1 MRTKKILFV
10 SVLLIVSLS
19 FPVIVEAQEIGDKI
33 YGLHHVLENLYE
45 EMIPLCSRMIDVG
58 RAIAGFAALTYIA
71 FRVWRHI
78 ARAEAID
85 VFPLLRPFA
94 IGMVIMM
101 FPSFLGLIN
110 GVLKPVVTATA
121 AMGGDSQRAIRW
133 HILQEEQETKKEP
146 PPGTVPGMAND
157 NNQWQKY
164 KEPQG
169 TTNNQGVFSGL
180 SDALAALSFKNMVKE
195 WISEFVAILY
205 AAAGLC
211 IDTIRTF
218 YLIILAI
225 LGPLVLGL
233 SVFDGFQQTLSTWI
247 ARYINVYMWLP
258 VANIFGAITGKILEN
273 MMTMDQDFY
282 STTAYIIFM
291 IISIIGYTT
300 VPSVAS
306 YIIHAGGKDTLLHK
320 VSSITQK
327 GTSGATAAAT
337 KLALMAV

>member
-1 MRTKKILFV
+1 MNIRKITIILF
-10 SVLLIVSLS
+10 SFLFVLLLPIVTQ
-19 FPVIVEAQEIGDKI
+19 AQGAGSSI
-33 YGLHHVLENLYE
+33 YGLHHVLEDLYN
-45 EMIPLCSRMIDVG
+45 EMLPLCSRMMDVG
-58 RAIAGFAALTYIA
+58 RAVAGFGALTYIA

-78 ARAEAID
+78 ARAEPID

-94 IGMVIMM
+94 IGIVIAL
-101 FPSFLGLIN
+101 FPAFLGLMN
-110 GVLKPVVTATA
+110 GVLKPVVKATA
-121 AMGGDSQRAIRW
+121 AMGGDSQKAILW
-133 HILQEEQETKKEP
+133 HIEQEEQTATKEP
-146 PPGTVPGMAND
+146 PPGSVSGMNNND
-157 NNQWQKY
+157 SQWQKY
-164 KEPQG
+164 KQPQG
-169 TTNNQGVFSGL
+169 ATNNNGIFSGL
-180 SDALAALSFKNMVKE
+180 SSAFAAMSFKNMVKE
-195 WISEFVAILY
+195 WISQLVSILY

-233 SVFDGFQQTLSTWI
+233 SVFDGFQQTLSNWI
-247 ARYINVYMWLP
+247 ARYIHVYMWLP

-300 VPSVAS
+300 VPSVAG
-306 YIIHAGGKDTLLHK
+306 YIVHAGGKDTLLHK
-320 VSSITQK
+320 VSNMTRQA
-327 GTSGATAAAT
+327 TSGATAAA

>member
-1 MRTKKILFV
+1 MKNRKTIIIALPLVLSLLFPAV
-10 SVLLIVSLS
+10 A
-19 FPVIVEAQEIGDKI
+19 EAQGIADSI
-33 YGLHHVLENLYE
+33 YGLHHVLENLYDQ
-45 EMIPLCSRMIDVG
+45 MIPLCSRMINVG

-94 IGMVIMM
+94 IGMVIVL
-101 FPSFLGLIN
+101 FPAFLGLMN

-121 AMGGDSQRAIRW
+121 AMGGDSGKAIRW
-133 HILQEEQETKKEP
+133 HIQQEEQAVKKEP
-146 PPGTVPGMAND
+146 PPGTVPGRDAGGNP
-157 NNQWQKY
+157 QWQKY
-164 KEPQG
+164 KQPQG
-169 TTNNQGVFSGL
+169 TTNKQGFFSGL
-180 SDALAALSFKNMVKE
+180 SNAFSFLNLKNYIKE
-195 WISEFVAILY
+195 GISQIVSILY

-218 YLIILAI
+218 YLIILSI

-273 MMTMDQDFY
+273 MMNMDQDFY
-282 STTAYIIFM
+282 STVAYIIFM
-291 IISIIGYTT
+291 LISIVGYTT
-300 VPSVAS
+300 VPSVSS

-320 VSSITQK
+320 VNSMTQQ
-327 GTSGATAAAT
+327 GASAAA
-337 KLALMAV
+337 KLALMAI

>member
-1 MRTKKILFV
+1 MKIRKVLIIMLSFMA
-10 SVLLIVSLS
+10 VLL
-19 FPVIVEAQEIGDKI
+19 FPVLAEAQGVAGSI

-45 EMIPLCSRMIDVG
+45 QVIPLCSRMINVG
-58 RAIAGFAALTYIA
+58 RAIAGFAALIYIA

-85 VFPLLRPFA
+85 VFPLLRSFA
-94 IGMVIMM
+94 IGIVIVL
-101 FPSFLGLIN
+101 FPAFLGLIN

-121 AMGGDSQRAIRW
+121 AMGGDSQKAILW
-133 HILQEEQETKKEP
+133 HVQQEERSAQREP
-146 PPGTVPGMAND
+146 PPGTVPGQTGNS
-157 NNQWQKY
+157 QWQKY
-164 KEPQG
+164 QQPDGQTNTQG
-169 TTNNQGVFSGL
+169 SSSLLSSVFSFFNLKSYIEAG
-180 SDALAALSFKNMVKE
+180 
-195 WISEFVAILY
+195 ISQVVSILY

-258 VANIFGAITGKILEN
+258 VANIFAAITGKILEN
-273 MMTMDQDFY
+273 MMTLDQDFY

-291 IISIIGYTT
+291 LISIVGYTT
-300 VPSVAS
+300 VPSVSS

-320 VSSITQK
+320 VNSMTQQ
-327 GTSGATAAAT
+327 GASAAA
-337 KLALMAV
+337 KLALMAI